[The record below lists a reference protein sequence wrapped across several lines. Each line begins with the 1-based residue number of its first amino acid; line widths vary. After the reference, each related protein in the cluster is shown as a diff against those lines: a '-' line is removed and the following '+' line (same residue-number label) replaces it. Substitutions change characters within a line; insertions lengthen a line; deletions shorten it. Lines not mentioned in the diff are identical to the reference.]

1 MNYGIVTKVLGSLL
15 VFEAIMLAPAILVSL
30 YYREPEVNAF
40 LYTVLLTLLIGI
52 PCARF
57 SQSSRKI
64 KAKEALIIVAGGW
77 VVVSFFG
84 ALPFYFSGS
93 IPHLMDAFFETMSGL
108 TTTGATILDDI
119 ESLPRGILFWRSFTH
134 WLGGMGILVL
144 TLAILPA
151 IGVGGFQIF
160 KAESPGPVSDKLV
173 PKMQHTATILY
184 TAYFGMTVLQTVL
197 LMFGGLNL
205 YEALVH
211 TFGTVGTGG
220 FSIYNDSVGAYES
233 AYVQWIITIFMIGA
247 GINFALYY
255 ELYKKKLVNVLDN
268 AELRLYLL
276 LLSAAML
283 ILFVNLQFQQ
293 SGVWTENLRHTAFQ
307 VASIM
312 TTTGYTTL
320 DYELWT
326 PFSQSVIFFL
336 MFVGGC
342 AGSTGGS
349 IKVIRILVLF
359 KLVKRQILK
368 VLHPRAMVPIQVQG
382 RMLQADMIAS
392 VTSFFFLYMLILVGG
407 TMILSLEGLDLIS
420 AISSTAATLGNI
432 GPGFGFIGPTQ
443 TYSEF
448 SYLSKGILSL
458 FMLMGRLELF
468 TVFILLTPSF
478 WSESK

>member
-1 MNYGIVTKVLGSLL
+1 MGSLL
-15 VFEAIMLAPAILVSL
+15 VFKALMLVPAVLVSL
-30 YYREPEVNAF
+30 YYREIEVSAF
-40 LYTVLLTLLIGI
+40 LYTILLTLLIGI

-57 SQSSRKI
+57 RQSSKKI

-77 VVVSFFG
+77 IVVSFFG

-93 IPHLMDAFFETMSGL
+93 IPHIMDAFFETVSGL
-108 TTTGATILDDI
+108 TTTGATILEDI
-119 ESLPRGILFWRSFTH
+119 EVLPRGILFWRSFTH

-144 TLAILPA
+144 TLAVLPA

-173 PKMQHTATILY
+173 PKMQQTATILY
-184 TAYFGMTVLQTVL
+184 TAYFGMTLLQTVL
-197 LMFGGLNL
+197 LMLGGLGL
-205 YEALVH
+205 YESLIH

-220 FSIYNDSVGAYES
+220 FSIYNNSVGAYES
-233 AYVQWIITIFMIGA
+233 AYVQWVITIFMIAA

-255 ELYKKKLVNVLDN
+255 ELYKKKMGNVLEN
-268 AELRLYLL
+268 AELRLYML

-283 ILFVNLQFQQ
+283 ALFINLQLQQ
-293 SGVWTENLRHTAFQ
+293 SGAWTDTFRHTAFQ

-312 TTTGYTTL
+312 TTTGYTTV
-320 DYELWT
+320 DYEMWT
-326 PFSQSVIFFL
+326 PFAQSIIFFL

-342 AGSTGGS
+342 AGSTGGC

-368 VLHPRAMVPIQVQG
+368 VLHPRAMVPIQIQG
-382 RMLQADMIAS
+382 RMLQADTIAS
-392 VTSFFFLYMLILVGG
+392 VTSFFFLYALILMGG
-407 TMILSLEGLDLIS
+407 TMILSIEGLDLIS
-420 AISSTAATLGNI
+420 AISAAAATLGNI
-432 GPGFGFIGPTQ
+432 GPGFGFVGPTQ

-448 SYLSKGILSL
+448 SYLAKGVLSL

-478 WSESK
+478 WSERT